1 MATGVSWQQHY
12 SGGAA
17 KAGPAGGQAGGAAQY
32 NQELHLKMSK
42 KIAQLTK
49 VIYALNTKNDE
60 HEIAIQALK
69 EAHEEEIQQIFD
81 ETKEKILYY
90 KDKIDRETE
99 LQKRIQ
105 SLEASLEQHEQM
117 KQQALAEFEAYK
129 QQVEEA
135 RLATETHQLQGVA
148 IMSRNIQE
156 IKENF
161 DDKLQHFIQLETQLG
176 ENQQQTVEDLQAAH
190 KLEIQNLLRTH
201 HNQHEISSKQQEKT
215 QQLLKDELTA
225 ANTKIQDLTLE
236 KQKLVE
242 EFEAKLSKAQAFYEH
257 EIEALNSRHSSEN
270 LLQWKKRETQ
280 LKREFQIQ
288 EIDLKKALDELQAE
302 LQLTQEDANEMR
314 NKCEQFQEALNKAE
328 NNVQMLQQQLED
340 SQQKADGTLAK
351 QKQLEDELVACKHH
365 IQQQSTELLLK
376 TSQIGTLQATQ
387 LTFEAT
393 IRELE
398 SQHCRLKERL
408 SHVEEEKSILQDN
421 HQTLDDQQRQQLLT
435 VEKSLNEEKET
446 QRRYYEEE
454 IENLQ
459 FKLEEETRYLRETL
473 RTSME
478 ELSQIHQST
487 LESAQDTHEREKKKL
502 RLEMDQ
508 NLEKERL
515 RMEDEKNQLK
525 QQMENLR
532 EELTAKLNTANQE
545 VYRLQELVK
554 KSEQG
559 LGSAEGHISSLKDAQ
574 ERLQK
579 DLDSTRVKLRE
590 TSDSLS
596 TVQGELDQQ
605 RQDYEARL
613 TEAKE
618 EEKLKLK
625 KLEKD
630 LEQKWKATIRE
641 QQAKLCEEL
650 EKQHEE
656 EKRSALA
663 QLSHLK
669 DQENSVEKEVW
680 QKKVEDLLSQR
691 HFLGE
696 ALEKSISNISLLKQ
710 SLEMQLSQSQDSL
723 QNLQCQFNRERQRL
737 TQQME
742 GMEEEHKR
750 KLASMED
757 AHRIALRNMEE
768 SKDRECKQLEESL
781 NQQHMIDMQAQKD
794 AERMNLEALQKEAK
808 QQLQEL
814 RVELQDEGKLLLASL
829 RSDLNYQ
836 HSVAMDKLRQ
846 NNQQEMAAVRMELDQ
861 TVEQHRQQKKELLS
875 RISNLQEEVRH
886 CEDHIKELNEES
898 LSMHNNLSTL
908 TKELEYKGN
917 EVLKIRS
924 EVNQKIRTYEQ
935 EMVKKQEKMINE
947 MTATHIRE
955 TQCMLADFNKAQDLL
970 KDKISSLE
978 ILLEEAE
985 EKYSNRES
993 RAEDLQL
1000 ITELKEMITERD
1012 QLAKKLMDDKKFYQL
1027 ELVNRET
1034 NFNKVFNASPNV
1046 GVINPLAKKKKN
1058 ERIANRFVSAPNLSA
1073 LESAGGGNGQHQHNR
1088 LEPIPNSPV
1097 HDIGLNSNKP
1107 LPQTIPPKEAKR
1119 FQSPPQLETTPGT
1132 EPSSDPQ
1139 HEEWFAR
1146 YFTF

>member
-12 SGGAA
+12 SGT
-17 KAGPAGGQAGGAAQY
+17 AGKLGSAGGASHPGGAAEY

-60 HEIAIQALK
+60 HEAAIQALK

-81 ETKEKILYY
+81 ETKDRILQYKGKIN
-90 KDKIDRETE
+90 EEVE
-99 LQKRIQ
+99 LRKKIQ
-105 SLEASLEQHEQM
+105 SLEESLEQHEQM

-129 QQVEEA
+129 QHVEDMQF
-135 RLATETHQLQGVA
+135 ATETHQTQGVA

-161 DDKLQHFIQLETQLG
+161 DDKLQQFIQLESQFG
-176 ENQQQTVEDLQAAH
+176 QNKQQTLEDLQAAH

-201 HNQHEISSKQQEKT
+201 RNQHETSSKQQEKL
-215 QQLLKDELTA
+215 QQLLKDELIAT
-225 ANTKIQDLTLE
+225 NNKIKELTLE

-242 EFEAKLSKAQAFYEH
+242 EFEAKLSKAQAFYKH
-257 EIEALNSRHSSEN
+257 EIEGLKSQQTSEN
-270 LLQWKKRETQ
+270 MLQWKQRESQ
-280 LKREFQIQ
+280 LKIEFQIQ
-288 EIDLKKALDELQAE
+288 ETTLKKALDKLQTELQI
-302 LQLTQEDANEMR
+302 TQEDANQMR
-314 NKCEQFQEALNKAE
+314 NKCEQFQGALNKAE
-328 NNVQMLQQQLED
+328 NNVQMLQQQLKQG
-340 SQQKADGTLAK
+340 QQKADGTLTK
-351 QKQLEDELVACKHH
+351 QKQLEDELVACKEH

-376 TSQIGTLQATQ
+376 SSQIGVLQATQ
-387 LTFEAT
+387 LTQEAT

-408 SHVEEEKSILQDN
+408 SRLEEERNILQDN
-421 HQTLDDQQRQQLLT
+421 NQSLDERQRQQLLAI
-435 VEKSLNEEKET
+435 EKSLTEEKEM
-446 QRRYYEEE
+446 QRQYYEEE
-454 IENLQ
+454 ILNLQ
-459 FKLEEETRYLRETL
+459 HKLEEETRYLRDTF
-473 RTSME
+473 RNSME
-478 ELSQIHQST
+478 ELSQIHQT
-487 LESAQDTHEREKKKL
+487 ALESVQVTREREKKKL
-502 RLEMDQ
+502 QLEMDQ
-508 NLEKERL
+508 NLEKDRL
-515 RMEDEKNQLK
+515 RMEEEKNQFK

-545 VYRLQELVK
+545 VCRLQELVK

-579 DLDSTRVKLRE
+579 DLDSSRAKLRE

-596 TVQGELDQQ
+596 SVQGELEQQ

-613 TEAKE
+613 TAAKE
-618 EEKLKLK
+618 EEKLKLE

-630 LEQKWKATIRE
+630 LEQKWKAIVRE
-641 QQAKLCEEL
+641 EHEKLCEKL
-650 EKQHEE
+650 ERQHED

-669 DQENSVEKEVW
+669 DKENSAEKEGW
-680 QKKVEDLLSQR
+680 QKKVEDLLNQ
-691 HFLGE
+691 
-696 ALEKSISNISLLKQ
+696 ISLLKQ

-723 QNLQCQFNRERQRL
+723 QKLQCQFNRERQRL

-742 GMEEEHKR
+742 GMEDEHKR
-750 KLASMED
+750 RLASLED
-757 AHRIALRNMEE
+757 AHRIAFRNMEE
-768 SKDRECKQLEESL
+768 SKDCECKQLEECL
-781 NQQHMIDMQAQKD
+781 NQQHMEDLQAQKD
-794 AERMNLEALQKEAK
+794 AERINLEALQKEAK
-808 QQLQEL
+808 QQLQDL
-814 RVELQDEGKLLLASL
+814 RTELQDEGKLLLASL

-836 HSVAMDKLRQ
+836 HSIAMDQLRQ
-846 NNQQEMAAVRMELDQ
+846 NHQQEMAAVRMELDRAI
-861 TVEQHRQQKKELLS
+861 ELHRQQKKELLS
-875 RISNLQEEVRH
+875 RVSALQEEVRH
-886 CEDHIKELNEES
+886 REQHMKELDVEN
-898 LSMHNNLSTL
+898 LSMHDNLSTL

-935 EMVKKQEKMINE
+935 EMIKKQEKMINE
-947 MTATHIRE
+947 MTAAHIRE
-955 TQCMLADFNKAQDLL
+955 TQCMLADFNKAQELL

-978 ILLEEAE
+978 ILVEEAE
-985 EKYSNRES
+985 EKYNSRES
-993 RAEDLQL
+993 RPEDLQL

-1012 QLAKKLMDDKKFYQL
+1012 QLTKKLMDDKKFYQL

-1046 GVINPLAKKKKN
+1046 GVINPLAKQKKKN
-1058 ERIANRFVSAPNLSA
+1058 DKIANRFVSAPNLSA

-1097 HDIGLNSNKP
+1097 HDIGFNSNKP
-1107 LPQTIPPKEAKR
+1107 LPQPVPSKEAKR
-1119 FQSPPQLETTPGT
+1119 FLSPPQMETTLVT
-1132 EPSSDPQ
+1132 ESSSDPQ

>member
-12 SGGAA
+12 SGT
-17 KAGPAGGQAGGAAQY
+17 AGKLGSAGGASHPGGAAEY

-60 HEIAIQALK
+60 HEAAIQALK

-81 ETKEKILYY
+81 ETKDRILQYKGKIN
-90 KDKIDRETE
+90 EEVE
-99 LQKRIQ
+99 LRKKIQ
-105 SLEASLEQHEQM
+105 SLEESLEQHEQM

-129 QQVEEA
+129 QHVEDMQF
-135 RLATETHQLQGVA
+135 ATETHQTQGVA

-161 DDKLQHFIQLETQLG
+161 DDKLQQFIQLESQFG
-176 ENQQQTVEDLQAAH
+176 QNKQQTLEDLQAAH

-201 HNQHEISSKQQEKT
+201 RNQHETSSKQQEKL
-215 QQLLKDELTA
+215 QQLLKDELIAT
-225 ANTKIQDLTLE
+225 NNKIKELTLE

-242 EFEAKLSKAQAFYEH
+242 EFEAKLSKAQAFYKH
-257 EIEALNSRHSSEN
+257 EIEGLKSQQTSEN
-270 LLQWKKRETQ
+270 MLQWKQRESQ
-280 LKREFQIQ
+280 LKIEFQIQ
-288 EIDLKKALDELQAE
+288 ETTLKKALDKLQTELQI
-302 LQLTQEDANEMR
+302 TQEDANQMR
-314 NKCEQFQEALNKAE
+314 NKCEQFQGALNKAE
-328 NNVQMLQQQLED
+328 NNVQMLQQQLKQG
-340 SQQKADGTLAK
+340 QQKADGTLTK
-351 QKQLEDELVACKHH
+351 QKQLEDELVACKEH

-376 TSQIGTLQATQ
+376 SSQIGVLQATQ
-387 LTFEAT
+387 LTQEAT

-408 SHVEEEKSILQDN
+408 SRLEEERNILQDN
-421 HQTLDDQQRQQLLT
+421 NQSLDERQRQQLLAI
-435 VEKSLNEEKET
+435 EKSLTEEKEM
-446 QRRYYEEE
+446 QRQYYEEE
-454 IENLQ
+454 ILNLQ
-459 FKLEEETRYLRETL
+459 HKLEEETRYLRDTF
-473 RTSME
+473 RNSME
-478 ELSQIHQST
+478 ELSQIHQT
-487 LESAQDTHEREKKKL
+487 ALESVQVTREREKKKL
-502 RLEMDQ
+502 QLEMDQ
-508 NLEKERL
+508 NLEKDRL
-515 RMEDEKNQLK
+515 RMEEEKNQFK

-545 VYRLQELVK
+545 VCRLQELVK

-579 DLDSTRVKLRE
+579 DLDSSRAKLRE

-596 TVQGELDQQ
+596 SVQGELEQQ

-613 TEAKE
+613 TAAKE
-618 EEKLKLK
+618 EEKLKLE

-630 LEQKWKATIRE
+630 LEQKWKAIVRE
-641 QQAKLCEEL
+641 EHEKLCEKL
-650 EKQHEE
+650 ERQHED

-669 DQENSVEKEVW
+669 DKENSAEKEGW
-680 QKKVEDLLSQR
+680 QKKVEDLLNQ
-691 HFLGE
+691 
-696 ALEKSISNISLLKQ
+696 ISLLKQ

-723 QNLQCQFNRERQRL
+723 QKLQCQFNRERQRL

-742 GMEEEHKR
+742 GMEDEHKR
-750 KLASMED
+750 RLASLED
-757 AHRIALRNMEE
+757 AHRIAFRNMEE
-768 SKDRECKQLEESL
+768 SKDCECKQLEECL
-781 NQQHMIDMQAQKD
+781 NQQHMEDLQAQKD
-794 AERMNLEALQKEAK
+794 AERINLEALQKEAK
-808 QQLQEL
+808 QQLQDL
-814 RVELQDEGKLLLASL
+814 RTELQDEGKLLLASL

-836 HSVAMDKLRQ
+836 HSIAMDQLRQ
-846 NNQQEMAAVRMELDQ
+846 NHQQEMAAVRMELDRAI
-861 TVEQHRQQKKELLS
+861 ELHRQQKKELLS
-875 RISNLQEEVRH
+875 RVSALQEEVRH
-886 CEDHIKELNEES
+886 REQHMKELDVEN
-898 LSMHNNLSTL
+898 LSMHDNLSTL

-924 EVNQKIRTYEQ
+924 EVNQKIR
-935 EMVKKQEKMINE
+935 V
-947 MTATHIRE
+947 
-955 TQCMLADFNKAQDLL
+955 
-970 KDKISSLE
+970 
-978 ILLEEAE
+978 EEAE
-985 EKYSNRES
+985 EKYNSRES
-993 RAEDLQL
+993 RPEDLQL

-1012 QLAKKLMDDKKFYQL
+1012 QLTKKLMDDKKFYQL

-1046 GVINPLAKKKKN
+1046 GVINPLAKQKKKN
-1058 ERIANRFVSAPNLSA
+1058 DKIANRFVSAPNLSA

-1097 HDIGLNSNKP
+1097 HDIGFNSNKP
-1107 LPQTIPPKEAKR
+1107 LPQPVPSKEAKR
-1119 FQSPPQLETTPGT
+1119 FLSPPQMETTLVT
-1132 EPSSDPQ
+1132 ESSSDPQ

>member
-12 SGGAA
+12 SGGAG
-17 KAGPAGGQAGGAAQY
+17 KAGQAGGAAQY

-81 ETKEKILYY
+81 ETKEKILHY

-99 LQKRIQ
+99 LRKKIQ
-105 SLEASLEQHEQM
+105 SLEESLEQHEQM

-129 QQVEEA
+129 QQVEDA

-176 ENQQQTVEDLQAAH
+176 ENKQQTVEDLQAAH

-201 HNQHEISSKQQEKT
+201 HDQHETSSKQQEKI

-257 EIEALNSRHSSEN
+257 EIEALKSRHSSEN
-270 LLQWKKRETQ
+270 LLQWKKKETQ
-280 LKREFQIQ
+280 LKMEFQIQ
-288 EIDLKKALDELQAE
+288 EIDLKKALGELQAE
-302 LQLTQEDANEMR
+302 LQLTQEDDNEMR

-328 NNVQMLQQQLED
+328 NNVQVLQQQLED
-340 SQQKADGTLAK
+340 SQQKADGTVAK

-387 LTFEAT
+387 LTLEAT

-421 HQTLDDQQRQQLLT
+421 HQTLDEQQRQQLLT

-454 IENLQ
+454 IASLQ
-459 FKLEEETRYLRETL
+459 FKLEEETRYLRETF

-487 LESAQDTHEREKKKL
+487 LESAQDAHEREKKKL
-502 RLEMDQ
+502 CLEMDQ

-545 VYRLQELVK
+545 VHRLQELVK

-596 TVQGELDQQ
+596 TVQGELEQQ

-625 KLEKD
+625 TLEKD
-630 LEQKWKATIRE
+630 LEQKWKATVRE
-641 QQAKLCEEL
+641 QRAKLCEEL

-680 QKKVEDLLSQR
+680 QKKVEDLLNQ
-691 HFLGE
+691 
-696 ALEKSISNISLLKQ
+696 ISLLKQ

-757 AHRIALRNMEE
+757 AHRIALRNVEE
-768 SKDRECKQLEESL
+768 SKDRECKQLEECL
-781 NQQHMIDMQAQKD
+781 NQQHMIDIQAQKD

-814 RVELQDEGKLLLASL
+814 RAELQDEGKLLLVSL

-836 HSVAMDKLRQ
+836 HSVAMDKLKQ

-1119 FQSPPQLETTPGT
+1119 FQSRKDGYLEV
-1132 EPSSDPQ
+1132 
-1139 HEEWFAR
+1139 
-1146 YFTF
+1146 